1 MDFVRRNA
9 KYLFLFLF
17 FFLAQVLFFNIQR
30 GDTYV
35 NFGFSYAVSRGEVP
49 YLDFNMVIPP
59 FAPYLYA
66 VFLLFSKSILCLYL
80 GQAFLLTF
88 LFYFLFCLFG
98 KKAWLYLVA
107 LSIPYPI
114 AMATILFPGYNFLL
128 LFLFFFLLY
137 CEIEKKSDYCIGI
150 LLGLSFFTK
159 QTVGGLLLLVSIY
172 YLFVDYKKFLK
183 RIVGFLIPVVLFF
196 ILFLIQGNFW
206 EFVDLCFLGLFD
218 FGHSNFYVEWFYFVI
233 FIICM
238 ILLLIR
244 IVRKPKD
251 ICNYYV
257 LVFASC
263 IYPIIDYY
271 HVSLFLGAFLFLVLK
286 DITIK
291 KDIWPYCSFFA
302 VAISLIWLV
311 VEVLY
316 LKDVYIA
323 HYPNF
328 EFSIVSKSYDTSVK
342 KLERYLDTLPGEVVY
357 FLRGS
362 ENYFF
367 KIKHNLD
374 ITYFDLPNYGNYGY
388 NGVDKL
394 IRRIKKVKNSYFVI
408 DISAYD
414 STSPTQQYI
423 REAVD
428 YIMEQG
434 VKIKEIGYYQ
444 VYEMR

>member
-1 MDFVRRNA
+1 MGFIRKNA

-35 NFGFSYAVSRGEVP
+35 NFGFSYAISKGEVP

-66 VFLLFSKSILCLYL
+66 IFLLFSKSILCLYL
-80 GQAFLLTF
+80 GQAFLLTL
-88 LFYFLFCLFG
+88 LFYFLFQLFE

-114 AMATILFPGYNFLL
+114 AMVTILFPGYNFLL
-128 LFLFFFLLY
+128 LFLFFLLLY
-137 CEIEKKSDYCIGI
+137 CEIQKKSDYCIGI
-150 LLGLSFFTK
+150 LLGLAFFTK
-159 QTVGGLLLLVSIY
+159 QTVGGLLLLVSFY
-172 YLFVDYKKFLK
+172 YLLVDYKKLLK
-183 RIVGFLIPVVLFF
+183 RIAGFLLPVLIFGIYFF
-196 ILFLIQGNFW
+196 IEGNFL
-206 EFVDLCFLGLFD
+206 EFIDLCFLGLFD
-218 FGHSNFYVEWFYFVI
+218 FGHSNFYVEWFYFVV

-238 ILLLIR
+238 IFLLIR
-244 IVRKPKD
+244 IIKRPKD

-257 LVFASC
+257 LIFASC

-291 KDIWPYCSFFA
+291 KDIFPFCVAFT

-311 VEVLY
+311 IEGFY
-316 LKDVYIA
+316 LKEAEIV

-328 EFSIVSKSYDTSVK
+328 EFSIVSKSYHTSIE
-342 KLERYLDTLPGEVVY
+342 KLEEYLDTLSREVVY

-367 KIKHNLD
+367 KIKHDLD

-388 NGVDKL
+388 NGVEKL
-394 IRRIKKVKNSYFVI
+394 ICRIKKKRQSYFVI

-414 STSPTQQYI
+414 SKNPTQQYI
-423 REAVD
+423 KEAVD
-428 YIMEQG
+428 YIMNHG
-434 VKIKEIGYYQ
+434 VKIKEVGWYQ